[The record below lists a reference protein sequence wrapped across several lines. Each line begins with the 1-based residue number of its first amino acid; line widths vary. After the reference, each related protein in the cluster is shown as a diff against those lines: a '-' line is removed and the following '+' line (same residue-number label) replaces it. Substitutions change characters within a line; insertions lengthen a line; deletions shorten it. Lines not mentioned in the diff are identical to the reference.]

1 MAPGV
6 LPRAG
11 VGLAV
16 ALAALSLA
24 GAMPAASPIQLVAQV
39 ETGLVFV
46 QARCAGGDY
55 SGSGFLIGPRVM
67 ITARHVVE
75 VGASRCS
82 SVSVTQQGSGAQAA
96 AVDWTTWYAQ
106 RPSDARTTDLAIAL
120 LDRPLRGYQFRLATS
135 SPVVGQRV
143 IALGYP
149 YAEALSIT
157 QGTVAD
163 VYRRGAVPQFALH
176 LLSSHGGSGGPV
188 IDLSGRVL
196 GLVQRGGGQYVES
209 LDLAAFSENRP
220 SRFCAGA
227 IKGASSTVCGTA
239 RPGASARSSNV
250 YRGRTFSIRYPL
262 GWRIRNAE
270 TDKGTYIDTTI
281 IDPRNPSWLLRI
293 DLGGNPVSSAR
304 ASAAPVIAALRR
316 VPSYRELSLRDV
328 LFLGYP
334 AVRWEFTV
342 RERGTLL
349 HKVDIFFIDSKRR
362 GWAVLFQSPAADWS
376 NSDPRFAAAVASLRL
391 R

>member
-1 MAPGV
+1 V
-6 LPRAG
+6 G
-11 VGLAV
+11 VGVAV
-16 ALAALSLA
+16 AWAVLSLA
-24 GAMPAASPIQLVAQV
+24 GAVRAASPIQLVAKV

-46 QARCAGGDY
+46 QSRCAGGAY

-67 ITARHVVE
+67 ITARHVVA
-75 VGASRCS
+75 VGTSPCSR
-82 SVSVTQQGSGAQAA
+82 VLVTQQGSGVQAA
-96 AVDWTTWYAQ
+96 AIDWTTWYAQ
-106 RPSDARTTDLAIAL
+106 KSSDERTTDLATVL
-120 LDRPLRGYQFRLATS
+120 LDRPLRGYNFRLATRT
-135 SPVVGQRV
+135 PAVGQHV

-163 VYRRGAVPQFALH
+163 LYRRGAVPEVVLH
-176 LLSSHGGSGGPV
+176 LLTSHGGSGGPI

-196 GLVQRGGGQYVES
+196 GLVQRGGGQYIES
-209 LDLAAFSENRP
+209 LDLATFSGHRP
-220 SRFCAGA
+220 STLCAGP
-227 IKGASSTVCGTA
+227 IKRANSTVCGTA
-239 RPGASARSSNV
+239 PSGSSARSSNV
-250 YRGRTFSIRYPL
+250 YRGRTFSLRYPL

-316 VPSYRELSLRDV
+316 TPSYRELSLRDV
-328 LFLGYP
+328 RFLGYP

-342 RERGTLL
+342 REHGVLL
-349 HKVDIFFIDSKRR
+349 HKVDIFFIDSIRQ
-362 GWAVLFQSPAADWS
+362 GWAILFQSPAAEWS
-376 NSDPRFAAAVASLRL
+376 NSDPHFAATVASLRL
-391 R
+391 H